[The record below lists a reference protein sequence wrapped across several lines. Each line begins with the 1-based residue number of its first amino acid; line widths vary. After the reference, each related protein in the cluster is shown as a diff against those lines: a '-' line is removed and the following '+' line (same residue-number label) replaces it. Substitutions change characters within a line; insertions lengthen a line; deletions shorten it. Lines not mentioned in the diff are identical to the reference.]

1 MNCRICSEKFNDLDH
16 KPSVLNCGHVY
27 CLNCLEFEE
36 KCPKCCKQIT
46 SKLSI
51 FLDYE
56 DDVIVSANNE
66 SDEETAA
73 LSPKHFEL
81 RQHLTDFKL
90 TQENFYRLHRKKLNE
105 NKKKIESI
113 KNEINKRTNEL
124 INVLLI
130 NQENLFKQVESINQQ
145 VLKKQLEILKAEK
158 KIADKFDKHQIKLAA
173 SNNIELGQNELI
185 SFKNELNNLQ
195 SELDYE
201 FSKLSKFTS
210 IFEFECNLDLHFN
223 VKDNLI
229 GKIIMVN

>member
-1 MNCRICSEKFNDLDH
+1 MNCRMCSEKFSDLDH

-46 SKLSI
+46 SKSSI

-56 DDVIVSANNE
+56 DDVIVSGHNKSGQEN
-66 SDEETAA
+66 AA
-73 LSPKHFEL
+73 SCPKHFEL
-81 RQHLTDFKL
+81 RQNLTDFKL
-90 TQENFYRLHRKKLNE
+90 AQENFYQLHRMKLNE

-130 NQENLFKQVESINQQ
+130 NQEKLFRQIETINQQ
-145 VLKKQLEILKAEK
+145 ILKKQLEILKAEQ
-158 KIADKFDKHQIKLAA
+158 KIADKFEKLTA
-173 SNNIELGQNELI
+173 SSIEHDQNKLI
-185 SFKNELNNLQ
+185 QGELNSLK
-195 SELDYE
+195 SELDNE
-201 FSKLSKFTS
+201 FSHLSMLTS
-210 IFEFECNLDLHFN
+210 MLEFKCNLDLHLN

-229 GKIIMVN
+229 GKIIIR